1 MRLQIESPEAMEEFG
16 GQLGQIC
23 EEGTRIYLRGDL
35 GTGKTTL
42 VRGFLR
48 ARGYAGKVK
57 SPTYTLVEPYEL
69 AGVDIFHFD
78 LYRMNHADELAY
90 IGYRDYF
97 GAQSIILL
105 EWPEKAD
112 ELLASPD
119 LLVII
124 HMADQGRQLEI
135 QGQSATGQK
144 LLLTIQQV
152 IEE

>member
-1 MRLQIESPEAMEEFG
+1 MEEFG
-16 GQLGQIC
+16 RQLGQIC
-23 EEGTRIYLRGDL
+23 EEGIRIYLRGDL

-48 ARGYAGKVK
+48 ARGYGGKVK

-78 LYRMNHADELAY
+78 LYRLDHADELAY

-119 LLVII
+119 LLVRCALWLHSFVFLAVSIKSY
-124 HMADQGRQLEI
+124 L
-135 QGQSATGQK
+135 
-144 LLLTIQQV
+144 
-152 IEE
+152 

>member
-1 MRLQIESPEAMEEFG
+1 MLVKIESPEAMEEFG

-48 ARGYAGKVK
+48 VRGYGGKVK

-69 AGVDIFHFD
+69 AGIDIFHFD
-78 LYRMNHADELAY
+78 LYRLDHADELAY

-97 GAQSIILL
+97 EAQSIILL

-112 ELLASPD
+112 GLLESPD

-124 HMADQGRQLEI
+124 RMAGRGRQLEI
-135 QGQSATGQK
+135 QGQSALGQN
-144 LLLTIQQV
+144 LLLTIQ
-152 IEE
+152 

>member
-1 MRLQIESPEAMEEFG
+1 MEEFG
-16 GQLGQIC
+16 RQLGQIC

-69 AGVDIFHFD
+69 AGIDIFHFD
-78 LYRMNHADELAY
+78 LYRLDHTDELAY

-97 GAQSIILL
+97 EAQSIVLRF
-105 EWPEKAD
+105 K
-112 ELLASPD
+112 
-119 LLVII
+119 II
-124 HMADQGRQLEI
+124 TI
-135 QGQSATGQK
+135 TGQSRLIVLK
-144 LLLTIQQV
+144 
-152 IEE
+152 EK

>member
-1 MRLQIESPEAMEEFG
+1 MHLQIESPEAMEEFG
-16 GQLGQIC
+16 RQLGQNC
-23 EEGTRIYLRGDL
+23 KEGTRIYLRGDL

-69 AGVDIFHFD
+69 AGIDIFHFD
-78 LYRMNHADELAY
+78 LYRLDHADELAY

-112 ELLASPD
+112 GLLVSPD